1 MPKQLTLDFF
11 VRKHPQSSGRTVID
25 SEPAEPI
32 PVPVKTEDEAT
43 MKSVASFAD
52 GQKPSTPQC
61 QTQVFI
67 AEPLIRRVRP
77 GLEAFRAQPTASLT
91 SASASPSPRGFS
103 TPGASP
109 QQGHLKASASP
120 LHSSIPQK
128 GLSSKRRATS
138 TSEESHDDIRSP
150 NQGKQAPTTGFT
162 RQYASIRKRLDSNTV
177 LYIRKGRFFELYEQ
191 DSIFGNVT
199 MGLKLTRH
207 ASSMSMCGVPDYML
221 DKYIKLT
228 LDSGKRAAIADE
240 MPEMDK
246 VEKVQ
251 KRQVIAVYSPGSV
264 SSALLLGSQYGILY
278 IEDRGS
284 ADSDSK
290 YLQFYDP
297 LRRLILVRSEPC
309 TMGEVIALIQRL
321 SPAEIVISSCVY
333 ELVRAQLSVYFLG
346 PIYAYNNLYATV
358 CSTNLLWDISLD
370 ALESCANISSAF
382 RYYLNY
388 LLATD
393 KRLTP
398 IQQGDIAEYLTNIT
412 LSGIFRLPQNSSPI
426 ATLPM
431 LTLSSLGILPL
442 CSADSLARFEAVD
455 SSVFEVYNN
464 CVTRDGSQMLKMW
477 LMNPLYDVETI
488 QLRQNAIKL
497 FADSVNHKH
506 VEAVLTSL
514 KAVGTSLYYLVLGC
528 RSNCHFNSFNVLEQS
543 TLSNRLFVQL
553 LVTIIRTCSAAEA
566 LHTLLGFNEK
576 NVQSNEMLRHFSS
589 SNSCWKFLE
598 TLYNKVASMF
608 EVDTPQTMLRK
619 DFKLSANSNEP
630 NLQIVDALLDRI
642 EQRYVEY
649 LNTLAQTHRLSPS
662 LKDYPLTA
670 LAPATS
676 TAKVYTFSP
685 FPDRHLVIGD
695 SLIPLAKQSHFA
707 RIEGITQIS
716 STKTAGR
723 FSVLDPLPNETIAAA
738 NLATRATES
747 QSQYNQ
753 QALCRLLGVD
763 VTVDGATQGTRAKVK
778 LLIQALDKVA
788 FRRLLELESFLLRR
802 KNSILNT
809 LKLDLLV
816 FLFEHE
822 DMIREMCSIFS
833 QVDVLCCFSKLS
845 RIYAHVP
852 WSYPLFQPP
861 VHEQEHILDISKAY
875 HPIAL
880 KLSQARLKAWVPL
893 DCNFQN
899 NKMLVL
905 TGCNMSGK
913 STAMRLIGIAVLLA
927 QIGAPLPC
935 SGMVLT
941 PYNTILAKIGNE
953 EDIRS
958 TFQKETADCAELLQE
973 ALRPD
978 ARSLFLL
985 DEFGR
990 GTDSTTG
997 DALAEAV
1004 CRQLTQLNLRAVVS
1018 THSPLMALKLEQD
1031 KQVRLC
1037 HMSYEITASGIQ
1049 FKHTLCHGLCT
1060 RSFGSQVARLAGFPT
1075 ELLEQCDK
1083 HTRGFIYSCILSTME
1098 AVEDMLG
1105 QK

>member
-11 VRKHPQSSGRTVID
+11 VRKPPQSSGKTAID
-25 SEPAEPI
+25 LKPPESMS
-32 PVPVKTEDEAT
+32 VPVKAEGETA
-43 MKSVASFAD
+43 MKSTAPFTDSL
-52 GQKPSTPQC
+52 KPSTPQH

-77 GLEAFRAQPTASLT
+77 GLEAFRVQPIANST
-91 SASASPSPRGFS
+91 SASASPRGFS
-103 TPGASP
+103 TPETSP
-109 QQGHLKASASP
+109 QQGHLKASISP
-120 LHSSIPQK
+120 LYSSIPQRDPSTK
-128 GLSSKRRATS
+128 KRAIS
-138 TSEESHDDIRSP
+138 TSDESHDDIGNSS
-150 NQGKQAPTTGFT
+150 QSKQVPTTGFT
-162 RQYASIRKRLDSNTV
+162 RQYISIRKRLDSNTV

-251 KRQVIAVYSPGSV
+251 KRQIIAVYSPGSV

-284 ADSDSK
+284 TDLDSK

-297 LRRLILVRSEPC
+297 LRRLVLVKLESC
-309 TMGEVIALIQRL
+309 TMGEVIAWTQRL
-321 SPAEIVISSCVY
+321 SPAEIIISSCVY
-333 ELVRAQLSVYFLG
+333 ELVHAQISVYFLG
-346 PIYAYNNLYATV
+346 PIYAYDKLYATV

-370 ALESCANISSAF
+370 ALESCPNLSPTF

-393 KRLTP
+393 KRLAP
-398 IQQGDIAEYLTNIT
+398 IQQGDITEYLANIT
-412 LSGIFRLPQNSSPI
+412 LSGIFRLPKNSSPI
-426 ATLPM
+426 ATVPM
-431 LTLSSLGILPL
+431 LTLSSLSILPL
-442 CSADSLARFEAVD
+442 CSADSFARFEAVD

-464 CVTRDGSQMLKMW
+464 CVTREGSQMLKTW
-477 LMNPLYDVETI
+477 LMNPLYDIETI
-488 QLRQNAIKL
+488 QLRQSAIKL
-497 FADSVNHKH
+497 FASSMNHER

-514 KAVGTSLYYLVLGC
+514 KAIGTSLYYLVLGC

-543 TLSNRLFVQL
+543 TLSNKLFVQL
-553 LVTIIRTCSAAEA
+553 LVTIIRTYSAAET
-566 LHTLLGFNEK
+566 LHTLLNFNEK
-576 NVQSNEMLRHFSS
+576 HVQSNEMLKHFSS
-589 SNSCWKFLE
+589 SNDCWKFLE
-598 TLYNKVASMF
+598 TLCNKVTSMF
-608 EVDTPQTMLRK
+608 EIDTPQVMLKK
-619 DFKLSANSNEP
+619 DFKLRASSNEP
-630 NLQIVDALLDRI
+630 NLQIADALLDRI
-642 EQRYVEY
+642 EQRYVNY
-649 LNTLAQTHRLSPS
+649 LNALAQTHRLASN
-662 LKDYPLTA
+662 LKDYPLAT

-676 TAKVYTFSP
+676 TVKVYTLSP

-707 RIEGITQIS
+707 KLEGITQVS

-753 QALCRLLGVD
+753 QALCRLLGIDIVID
-763 VTVDGATQGTRAKVK
+763 NVTQDTEAKIE
-778 LLIQALDKVA
+778 LLIQALDKIA
-788 FRRLLELESFLLRR
+788 FRRLLELESFLIRR

-809 LKLDLLV
+809 LKLDLLI
-816 FLFEHE
+816 FLFEHD

-833 QVDVLCCFSKLS
+833 QIDVLCCFSKLS
-845 RIYAHVP
+845 RIYTHVP

-880 KLSQARLKAWVPL
+880 KLSQARLKGWVPL
-893 DCNFQN
+893 DCNFQS

-935 SGMVLT
+935 SGMLLT
-941 PYNTILAKIGNE
+941 PYNAILAKIGNE

-958 TFQKETADCAELLQE
+958 TFQKETADCAQLLQE
-973 ALRPD
+973 ALHPE

-1031 KQVRLC
+1031 KRVQLC

-1049 FKHTLCHGLCT
+1049 FRHTLCHGLCT
-1060 RSFGSQVARLAGFPT
+1060 RSFGSQVAKLAGFPE
-1075 ELLEQCDK
+1075 ELLEQCDR

-1098 AVEDMLG
+1098 AVENALT
-1105 QK
+1105 